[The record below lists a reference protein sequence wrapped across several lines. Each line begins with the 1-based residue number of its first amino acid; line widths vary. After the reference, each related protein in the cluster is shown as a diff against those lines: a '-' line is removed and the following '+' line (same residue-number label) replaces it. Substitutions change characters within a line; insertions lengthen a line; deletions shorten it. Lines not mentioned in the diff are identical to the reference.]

1 MEIESRVLE
10 WWEKGITIEHDMEA
24 TELLLNL
31 LKEKWSLLIDNKTNK
46 KQIWNDIATGLSEQG
61 YLVRGEDKGASCRT
75 KWENLRKDYRTY
87 ISKFNQSGS
96 SANEKRNP
104 NISNKLKKFLACMYG
119 GNNHSYRPPY
129 ISDSFNQN
137 QQNPTKFNDI
147 MKEVSSQKKIG
158 MTIPNSESV

>member
-1 MEIESRVLE
+1 
-10 WWEKGITIEHDMEA
+10 MEA

-61 YLVRGEDKGASCRT
+61 YLVRGEDKG
-75 KWENLRKDYRTY
+75 
-87 ISKFNQSGS
+87 
-96 SANEKRNP
+96 
-104 NISNKLKKFLACMYG
+104 

-158 MTIPNSESV
+158 N